1 MKQNSSE
8 YKTSKSVSGTVRNSN
23 LELFRILLML
33 MIIAHHYVM
42 HGGFREIWSANDE
55 TGNSLFLALFGWGG
69 KAGINCFILITGYF
83 MCQKNFSWQ
92 KLCRLLFEVQFY
104 ATAIYLIFL
113 LGGRPF
119 SWGELKDMLLCIPL
133 GIGHNFVGSFIVLY
147 LLIPFINKLVNTMG
161 ELDFQHL
168 LIILVGTYS
177 VIGTFVPFGFYEYI
191 GWYVTVYLVGAY
203 IRLYG
208 VPLIQ
213 SRRKKVLFMLGSL
226 LLAWVSV
233 IGVFILV
240 RMRGGEL
247 KTPSLYYFV
256 SDSNKILAFL
266 PSLSLFLFFKDLK
279 LSYYSWINK
288 IATATFGVLLIH
300 DNSLMRLWLWRDVL
314 KNVVYFKSPYLLLHA
329 ILSVL
334 TVYLVCVAIDLLRIK
349 YVETPLF
356 TFIRKKSTKSVIE

>member
-1 MKQNSSE
+1 MGKQ
-8 YKTSKSVSGTVRNSN
+8 
-23 LELFRILLML
+23 
-33 MIIAHHYVM
+33 
-42 HGGFREIWSANDE
+42 
-55 TGNSLFLALFGWGG
+55 
-69 KAGINCFILITGYF
+69 
-83 MCQKNFSWQ
+83 
-92 KLCRLLFEVQFY
+92 
-104 ATAIYLIFL
+104 
-113 LGGRPF
+113 
-119 SWGELKDMLLCIPL
+119 
-133 GIGHNFVGSFIVLY
+133 
-147 LLIPFINKLVNTMG
+147 
-161 ELDFQHL
+161 DFQHL

-208 VPLIQ
+208 VPLVQ
-213 SRRKKVLFMLGSL
+213 SRRRKVLFVLGSL

-279 LSYYSWINK
+279 LSYCSWVNK

-300 DNSLMRLWLWRDVL
+300 DNSVAMRQWLWRCAFR
-314 KNVVYFKSPYLLLHA
+314 NVSYSNSSYLLVHA

-334 TVYLVCVAIDLLRIK
+334 TVYLVCVAIELLRIK

-356 TFIRKKSTKSVIE
+356 AFIRKKSTKSVIE

>member
-1 MKQNSSE
+1 
-8 YKTSKSVSGTVRNSN
+8 
-23 LELFRILLML
+23 
-33 MIIAHHYVM
+33 
-42 HGGFREIWSANDE
+42 
-55 TGNSLFLALFGWGG
+55 
-69 KAGINCFILITGYF
+69 
-83 MCQKNFSWQ
+83 
-92 KLCRLLFEVQFY
+92 
-104 ATAIYLIFL
+104 
-113 LGGRPF
+113 
-119 SWGELKDMLLCIPL
+119 MLLCIPL

-213 SRRKKVLFMLGSL
+213 SRRRKVLFMLGSL

-266 PSLSLFLFFKDLK
+266 L
-279 LSYYSWINK
+279 
-288 IATATFGVLLIH
+288 AMLI
-300 DNSLMRLWLWRDVL
+300 S
-314 KNVVYFKSPYLLLHA
+314 
-329 ILSVL
+329 
-334 TVYLVCVAIDLLRIK
+334 
-349 YVETPLF
+349 
-356 TFIRKKSTKSVIE
+356 